1 MLLRSCCFRASRQI
15 VQAVITMDDEVL
27 DMELGAHL
35 EALSEGICH
44 YKAGT
49 AHSRAAYEKKR
60 SGKLTRFIC
69 DLSTMIQVEEE
80 KSKSILTSYLAG

>member
-1 MLLRSCCFRASRQI
+1 MPAGSFKQLWHLVTEQGLTAG
-15 VQAVITMDDEVL
+15 DEVL